1 MLATLTGLGDH
12 SLLSILPAAEST
24 PALAACCA
32 CCLSAGIGA
41 EYVLPVMLHAWL
53 QCLHL
58 GQPQLLQQTE
68 LLSASF
74 YWLLAELLWML

>member
-1 MLATLTGLGDH
+1 ML
-12 SLLSILPAAEST
+12 SWPAA
-24 PALAACCA
+24 PAAFL
-32 CCLSAGIGA
+32 LVLVQ

-53 QCLHL
+53 QCLQL